1 PFWTHILFTWTLK
14 DGLKIYINGTFSVSD
29 TKGNTSQDY
38 GDTHADLV
46 IGTGTSQSYGHY
58 VTASFDEFVIWE
70 RALSAKEIWLYYKA
84 AIGED
89 VVYPPTTESPSS
101 IHTATDVR
109 PQATTASPHPTA
121 SNFTEIHDAVSMS
134 LQGFLQS
141 SFILPNK
148 TISKDTAHNLTQ
160 VPEIRHALGYTSNT
174 IQIVKLFKTFKNPIN
189 GTMSFSYKRNF

>member
-1 PFWTHILFTWTLK
+1 MFKCFCLSAGPFWTHILFTWTLK

-84 AIGED
+84 AIG
-89 VVYPPTTESPSS
+89 S
-101 IHTATDVR
+101 
-109 PQATTASPHPTA
+109 
-121 SNFTEIHDAVSMS
+121 
-134 LQGFLQS
+134 FL
-141 SFILPNK
+141 F
-148 TISKDTAHNLTQ
+148 
-160 VPEIRHALGYTSNT
+160 
-174 IQIVKLFKTFKNPIN
+174 
-189 GTMSFSYKRNF
+189 